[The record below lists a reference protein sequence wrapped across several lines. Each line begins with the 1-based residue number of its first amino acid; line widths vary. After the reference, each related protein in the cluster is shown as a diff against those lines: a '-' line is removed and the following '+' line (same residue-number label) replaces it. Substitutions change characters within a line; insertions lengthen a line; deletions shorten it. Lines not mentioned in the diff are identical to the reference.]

1 MSTKDDQQPSIA
13 ALEAR
18 ISKLEKNLKNS
29 FGVAL
34 IAALFFSIVF

>member
-1 MSTKDDQQPSIA
+1 MSTNNDQQPSIA

-18 ISKLEKNLKNS
+18 ISKLEKNLRNS

-34 IAALFFSIVF
+34 FAALLFSIIF